1 MILDPETVMR
11 CFSGKHDVA
20 LIEIVVI
27 RYYFNNNFIL
37 MIMILMNKVVQHNFV
52 CLCSYT
58 SIGNI
63 WILILFVY
71 RFISETYSEYYY
83 FPDVCQMR
91 TKTF

>member
-1 MILDPETVMR
+1 MILDPETVR
-11 CFSGKHDVA
+11 RFFSGMHDVA

-27 RYYFNNNFIL
+27 RCSFNNNFIF
-37 MIMILMNKVVQHNFV
+37 MIMILLNKVVWHILFA

-71 RFISETYSEYYY
+71 RFISETYS
-83 FPDVCQMR
+83 
-91 TKTF
+91 

>member
-1 MILDPETVMR
+1 M
-11 CFSGKHDVA
+11 HDVA

-27 RYYFNNNFIL
+27 RSFFNNKFIL
-37 MIMILMNKVVQHNFV
+37 MIMILMNKVVQHILVV

-71 RFISETYSEYYY
+71 RFISETYSE
-83 FPDVCQMR
+83 
-91 TKTF
+91 